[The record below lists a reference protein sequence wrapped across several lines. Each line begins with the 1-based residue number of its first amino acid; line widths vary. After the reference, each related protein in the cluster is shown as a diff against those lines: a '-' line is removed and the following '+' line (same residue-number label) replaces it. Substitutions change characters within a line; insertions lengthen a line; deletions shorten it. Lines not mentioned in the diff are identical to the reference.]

1 MIYQVSTILI
11 LLTFY
16 IFYFAKLIIQN
27 KQSIKTNQM
36 GIGNKPK
43 KVILIEKMV
52 SVATVTNCIVCV
64 LSIFL
69 VKEFLIKEIRI
80 LGIIIGIIAVIF
92 FAMATI
98 TMKTSW
104 RVGIQEEK
112 HMSKMF
118 GKEYDEYKKHTARYI
133 GKK

>member
-1 MIYQVSTILI
+1 
-11 LLTFY
+11 
-16 IFYFAKLIIQN
+16 
-27 KQSIKTNQM
+27 M